1 MMRPSRAGPG
11 VAAVILGA
19 CILSTGHRVEPLG
32 GPGGGAGV
40 VVTSPATVKAGTMRK
55 RVVSKQEPDTLVAE
69 DGTTCRV
76 SADRYR
82 DVEIGRDELCTWQ

>member
-1 MMRPSRAGPG
+1 MRPSLAGPG
-11 VAAVILGA
+11 LAAFMLGA

-32 GPGGGAGV
+32 GPDGGAGV
-40 VVTSPATVKAGTMRK
+40 IVTSPATAKAGTMRK
-55 RVVSKQEPDTLVAE
+55 RVVSKQKPDTLVAE

-76 SADRYR
+76 SPERYR